1 MERIQKITTYI
12 HKQHRFIAILLFVV
26 ITFTLNTSFAFAQSE
41 EVDNWMV
48 NIGLSIGGF
57 FAGLG
62 GMLFDKS
69 INALV
74 LQMGD
79 IFLNQG
85 LGTVVNSIWT
95 VIRDLFNIVFI
106 FTLVYIGLRTIWD
119 ADDSRTKKLLGG
131 LIAAALL
138 INFSLYIAK
147 VVVDISNYTAV
158 TIYSIAT
165 SGITGNFGI
174 KGDYYSYIS
183 GNNSI
188 SGAFMQVLNVPSW
201 FAEKSDS
208 PFLYGVMVLLF
219 LMFLGFVLAYG
230 ALMITARFIA
240 IIFYLIFS
248 PFMFLGWVLPHFQS
262 YATKWWKG
270 FIGYSFFAPV
280 YIFML
285 YVGLYAL
292 QQIKEGLGGDSATF
306 AAALAD
312 GKKGPETFSIFLLFI
327 IGTGFL
333 LAATKVAGA
342 MSQGGAAIGMG
353 AAHKLSGK
361 IAGVATFGIPA
372 RAGRMSL
379 GWGAHKISSS
389 DRIQDYASGL
399 KGNVLTQKLALSTQ
413 IAADHVA
420 DSSFDVRNVGSVGT
434 HLSTGKGK
442 KGGYNTYKKE
452 KVNKEKK
459 RAKTYSYSNKELK
472 KVAKEEDKKIEAAQ
486 TEVEARELRLKNNT
500 RIKDNNRK
508 IKRLSD
514 EIASGTLPLKEKEG
528 KLLELQH
535 LRAEI
540 QEETEKINIEEAQ
553 ALLKQARENK
563 KTAIKEVKESRKR
576 SYARTLDET
585 ILNIIPMIR
594 DANKEAA
601 KVILDELDKTK
612 EEKLIEKL
620 DAVTKKTDKDKT
632 ETK

>member
-230 ALMITARFIA
+230 A
-240 IIFYLIFS
+240 
-248 PFMFLGWVLPHFQS
+248 PP
-262 YATKWWKG
+262 
-270 FIGYSFFAPV
+270 
-280 YIFML
+280 
-285 YVGLYAL
+285 GLL
-292 QQIKEGLGGDSATF
+292 QL
-306 AAALAD
+306 
-312 GKKGPETFSIFLLFI
+312 FSILYFHPLCFW
-327 IGTGFL
+327 GGYYHTSK
-333 LAATKVAGA
+333 ATPQNGGKV
-342 MSQGGAAIGMG
+342 
-353 AAHKLSGK
+353 LSGTVFLHRC
-361 IAGVATFGIPA
+361 I
-372 RAGRMSL
+372 SL
-379 GWGAHKISSS
+379 CSMLDCMH
-389 DRIQDYASGL
+389 
-399 KGNVLTQKLALSTQ
+399 
-413 IAADHVA
+413 
-420 DSSFDVRNVGSVGT
+420 
-434 HLSTGKGK
+434 
-442 KGGYNTYKKE
+442 YNK
-452 KVNKEKK
+452 
-459 RAKTYSYSNKELK
+459 
-472 KVAKEEDKKIEAAQ
+472 
-486 TEVEARELRLKNNT
+486 
-500 RIKDNNRK
+500 
-508 IKRLSD
+508 
-514 EIASGTLPLKEKEG
+514 
-528 KLLELQH
+528 
-535 LRAEI
+535 
-540 QEETEKINIEEAQ
+540 
-553 ALLKQARENK
+553 
-563 KTAIKEVKESRKR
+563 
-576 SYARTLDET
+576 
-585 ILNIIPMIR
+585 
-594 DANKEAA
+594 
-601 KVILDELDKTK
+601 
-612 EEKLIEKL
+612 
-620 DAVTKKTDKDKT
+620 
-632 ETK
+632 